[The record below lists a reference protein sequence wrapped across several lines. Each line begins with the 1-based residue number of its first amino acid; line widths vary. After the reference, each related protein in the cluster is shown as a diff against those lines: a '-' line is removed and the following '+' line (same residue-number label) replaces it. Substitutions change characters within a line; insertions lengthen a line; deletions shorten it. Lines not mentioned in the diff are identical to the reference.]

1 MLSSTQR
8 IEIGILAPHL
18 SQSAVIPHFTAIT
31 PVRRE
36 FGVITLGFASIV
48 RIVFVSTS
56 VLKNRGG
63 GGTTAIHRRRE
74 TTPLENANMAKQ
86 TYVHVIKQIYQSKT
100 ATIHKY
106 ILQNF
111 IFHMKLNECNT
122 RIIKNSSKLYDS
134 ILI

>member
-48 RIVFVSTS
+48 CIVFVSTS

-74 TTPLENANMAKQ
+74 TTPLENANMAKK
-86 TYVHVIKQIYQSKT
+86 TYVHVIKTNLSIKNSC
-100 ATIHKY
+100 KY

-111 IFHMKLNECNT
+111 IFHMKLNEFNNI
-122 RIIKNSSKLYDS
+122 RMIKNSSKLHDS